1 MFKTK
6 FYLPK
11 NDLNYLRFL
20 LCKRLNSLGLQ
31 IYHTRTWGVTITTRM
46 FPRKKICKNET
57 RKRVFWNSVSCH
69 KHFLCDIFYSGD
81 TITKRRCDSVGQ
93 GEITAIFLLLGFRTE
108 CKFLRRSMLYWA
120 LSRFF
125 VLSIYKTFNT
135 YLTDRTLFYGLLFKT
150 TI

>member
-1 MFKTK
+1 MS
-6 FYLPK
+6 
-11 NDLNYLRFL
+11 
-20 LCKRLNSLGLQ
+20 KRLNSLGLP

-46 FPRKKICKNET
+46 FPRKEICKNET

-108 CKFLRRSMLYWA
+108 CKFLRRSILYWA
-120 LSRFF
+120 LSRVF
-125 VLSIYKTFNT
+125 VGLYSLYRKHSTKSHRPYTILRTIIKCLY
-135 YLTDRTLFYGLLFKT
+135 YSDRRKYFIKWKS
-150 TI
+150 